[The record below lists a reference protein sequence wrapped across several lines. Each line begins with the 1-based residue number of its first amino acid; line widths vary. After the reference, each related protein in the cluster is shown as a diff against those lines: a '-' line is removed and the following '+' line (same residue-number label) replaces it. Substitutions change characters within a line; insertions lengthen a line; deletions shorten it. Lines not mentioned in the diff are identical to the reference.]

1 MMHAKSIERDKRQ
14 EVIGADDD
22 TAGEPDKITPVL
34 ELMKATKDPRLGL
47 VFSDLIDAMDI
58 AIWEL
63 DKDYRVVAFNKKAEK
78 IYGAGIIGRFCY
90 AIAAKLDHICPDCP
104 AQKVYQ
110 GLPSGRSEHRRV
122 KVTGEVIYI
131 DHIATPIRDKDGNVT
146 GSLVLIIDITDRKRM
161 EKELKQHRDKLE
173 DLVEERTRAL
183 RLGEERYRNLYNESK
198 KAEAVYRSLIHSSA
212 DAIVM
217 YDLDGNAQYVS
228 PVFTQLFGWT
238 LDEVKGKRIPFM
250 PDSEREL
257 SMWHI
262 RNVLEN
268 GLLCQGFET
277 KRLTKDG
284 KLLDVSVSASMFTD
298 HEGKPAG
305 MLVILRDIS
314 ERRVM
319 EARVRQSQK
328 MEAIGAL
335 AGGIAHDFNNILS
348 IILGNADLAMSFL
361 PKGLHVRQFIEG
373 IRTASLRARDVIRQL
388 LSFSSKSE
396 ETRHVICITPI
407 VKESMNLLRSSI
419 PVNIEFRSN
428 ICSAPRSILA
438 EPTQIHQI
446 LINLCT
452 NAAHA
457 MSDKGGV
464 LEIVLENA
472 DVPPEGIESIPELA
486 PGEFL
491 KLSVRDQGGG
501 IPPENLE
508 RIFEPYFTTKEFGK
522 GTGMGLA
529 VVHGIVKSH
538 DALIKVDSRPGK
550 GASFDIYFPA
560 IESPAEPSVVPEN
573 PYPKGTESILL
584 VDDDHSILHV
594 EEQILTLLG
603 YSVTSFSDPEKALSA
618 FERSPDRYDLV
629 MADMTMPK
637 MYGDEFL
644 RQVLETSPETPTV
657 LCTGYSE
664 NIDEKSAAKL
674 GIDTFLMKPVKLE
687 KLAFSI
693 RQLLDKTK

>member
-1 MMHAKSIERDKRQ
+1 MMHAKSIGCDKC
-14 EVIGADDD
+14 EEASGADD

-34 ELMKATKDPRLGL
+34 EVMKASKDPRLGL

-78 IYGAGIIGRFCY
+78 IYGDEIIGQFCY
-90 AIAAKLDHICPDCP
+90 FIAAKLGHICPDCP

-110 GLPSGRSEHRRV
+110 GLPSGRSEHKRV

-146 GSLVLIIDITDRKRM
+146 GSLVLIIDITERKRM

-173 DLVEERTRAL
+173 ELVEERTKAL
-183 RLGEERYRNLYNESK
+183 MLGEERYRNLYNESK

-217 YDLDGNAQYVS
+217 YDLEGNVQYVS
-228 PVFTQLFGWT
+228 TVFTQLFGWT
-238 LDEVKGKRIPFM
+238 LEEVKGKRMPFM
-250 PDSEREL
+250 PDSEKEL

-284 KLLDVSVSASMFTD
+284 SLMDVSISASMFTD

-328 MEAIGAL
+328 MEAVGAL

-348 IILGNADLAMSFL
+348 IILGNADLALSFL
-361 PKGLHVRQFIEG
+361 PKGLHVNQFVEG
-373 IRTASLRARDVIRQL
+373 IRTASLRARDVIKQL

-419 PVNIEFRSN
+419 PVNIEFRSS

-457 MSDKGGV
+457 MSDKGGI

-472 DVPPEGIESIPELA
+472 DVPAGGLDTAPELA

-501 IPPENLE
+501 ILSEDLE

-538 DALIKVDSRPGK
+538 DGVIKVDSRPGN
-550 GASFDIYFPA
+550 GATFDIYFPA
-560 IESPAEPSVVPEN
+560 IESAPESSVASEN
-573 PYPKGTESILL
+573 PYPKGNESILL

-618 FERSPDRYDLV
+618 FRKAPDRYDLV
-629 MADMTMPK
+629 MADMTMPN
-637 MYGDEFL
+637 MFGDEFL
-644 RQVLETSPETPTV
+644 RRIIETSPRTPTV

-664 NIDEKSAAKL
+664 NIDEKTAASL

-687 KLAFSI
+687 KLAFAI
-693 RQLLDKTK
+693 RKLLD

>member
-1 MMHAKSIERDKRQ
+1 MMHAKSIERDKCQ
-14 EVIGADDD
+14 EIIGAEDD

-34 ELMKATKDPRLGL
+34 ELMKASKDPRLGL

-78 IYGAGIIGRFCY
+78 IYGAGIIGQFCY

-110 GLPSGRSEHRRV
+110 GLPSGRSEHKRV

-161 EKELKQHRDKLE
+161 EKELTRHRDKLE
-173 DLVEERTRAL
+173 DLVEERTKAL

-238 LDEVKGKRIPFM
+238 LEEVKGKRIPFM

-348 IILGNADLAMSFL
+348 IILGNADLALSFL
-361 PKGLHVRQFIEG
+361 PKGLHVNQFVEG
-373 IRTASLRARDVIRQL
+373 IRTASLRARDVIKQL

-464 LEIVLENA
+464 LEIVLENT
-472 DVPPEGIESIPELA
+472 DVPPGGLDSVPELA

-501 IPPENLE
+501 IPTENIE

-538 DALIKVDSRPGK
+538 DALIKVDSRPGN
-550 GASFDIYFPA
+550 GATFDIYFPA
-560 IESPAEPSVVPEN
+560 VVSAPEPSSAPEN

-618 FERSPDRYDLV
+618 FQKAPDRYDLV

-644 RQVLETSPETPTV
+644 RRIQETSPKTPTV

-664 NIDEKSAAKL
+664 NIDEKSAASL

-693 RQLLDKTK
+693 RQLLDCR

>member
-1 MMHAKSIERDKRQ
+1 MMHAKSIERDKCQ
-14 EVIGADDD
+14 EIIGAEDD

-34 ELMKATKDPRLGL
+34 ELMKASKDPRLGL

-78 IYGAGIIGRFCY
+78 IYGAGIIGQFCY

-161 EKELKQHRDKLE
+161 EKELTRHRDKLE
-173 DLVEERTRAL
+173 DLVEERTKAL

-238 LDEVKGKRIPFM
+238 LEEVKGKRIPFM

-348 IILGNADLAMSFL
+348 IILGNADLALSFL
-361 PKGLHVRQFIEG
+361 PKGLHVNQFVEG
-373 IRTASLRARDVIRQL
+373 IRTASLRARDVIKQL

-428 ICSAPRSILA
+428 ICKAPRSILA

-464 LEIVLENA
+464 LEIVLKNT
-472 DVPPEGIESIPELA
+472 DVPPEGIESVPELA

-538 DALIKVDSRPGK
+538 DGVIKVDSRPGN
-550 GASFDIYFPA
+550 GATFDIYFPA
-560 IESPAEPSVVPEN
+560 VVSAPETSVAPEN

-594 EEQILTLLG
+594 EEQILTPPRLLG
-603 YSVTSFSDPEKALSA
+603 DILFRPRKGPCRLQKSPRPLRLGHGRHDHAQNVRRRIPPPRPGNQPRYPHRTLHRLQRKHRRKKRRSTGHRHVSYEAGQAGEAGVFYKAVA
-618 FERSPDRYDLV
+618 R
-629 MADMTMPK
+629 
-637 MYGDEFL
+637 
-644 RQVLETSPETPTV
+644 
-657 LCTGYSE
+657 
-664 NIDEKSAAKL
+664 
-674 GIDTFLMKPVKLE
+674 
-687 KLAFSI
+687 
-693 RQLLDKTK
+693 